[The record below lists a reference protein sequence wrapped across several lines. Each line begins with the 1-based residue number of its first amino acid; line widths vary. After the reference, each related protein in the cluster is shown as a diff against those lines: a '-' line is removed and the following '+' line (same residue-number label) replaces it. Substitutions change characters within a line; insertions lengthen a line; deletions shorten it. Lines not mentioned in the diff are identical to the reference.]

1 MIDLPTIIL
10 RHRKENLAK
19 CSLRGLEPRKDLQFY
34 TYPVDPLPEM
44 KSYIILSLEGE
55 ELSYADREH
64 GLFLIDG
71 TWNYAEVM
79 YQKSVAGRNFIY
91 RTLPKNIYTAY
102 PRKQTGC
109 KDPERGLASVEALY
123 VAYLI
128 LGKDPSGLLDHYYW
142 KKPFLAQPTL
152 KSLSRSEL
160 LQTQ

>member
-19 CSLRGLEPRKDLQFY
+19 CSLRGLETRKDLQFY
-34 TYPVDPLPEM
+34 TYPKDPLPRM
-44 KSYIILSLEGE
+44 NSYIILSLEGE
-55 ELSYADREH
+55 ELSYNDKDH

-79 YQKSVAGRNFIY
+79 YQKSIAECTFIH
-91 RTLPKNIYTAY
+91 RTLPKNIHTAY

-109 KDPERGLASVEALY
+109 QDPERGLASVEALY

-128 LGKDPSGLLDHYYW
+128 MGKD
-142 KKPFLAQPTL
+142 
-152 KSLSRSEL
+152 
-160 LQTQ
+160 